1 MSSPRAVVVSR
12 PTELE
17 HLVARHGTREQAR
30 FALRARGQD
39 LGEVEARH
47 ERFLRVMTAAS
58 QAIPSG
64 WRRSRVARDDLCRFV
79 WDPGDVV
86 VVIGQDGLVA
96 NVAKYLAG
104 QPVIGI
110 NPDPARI
117 DGVLV
122 SFGVEALEAL
132 LPRAAAE
139 RARVEERTLVQAEV
153 DDGQRL
159 RALNEVFIGHRTHQS
174 ARYRLRSRGLEERQS
189 SSGLIVATGTG
200 ATGWAR
206 SIAHERAAPVPQP
219 APADRALAFFVREAF
234 PSKSTGTAITSGA
247 LGPDDVLELT
257 SELDDGGV
265 VFGDGIEDDRLKVGW
280 GMKVRVRCAPQR
292 LRLVV
297 GG

>member
-122 SFGVEALEAL
+122 AFGVEALEA
-132 LPRAAAE
+132 PAS
-139 RARVEERTLVQAEV
+139 RTTV
-153 DDGQRL
+153 
-159 RALNEVFIGHRTHQS
+159 
-174 ARYRLRSRGLEERQS
+174 
-189 SSGLIVATGTG
+189 
-200 ATGWAR
+200 
-206 SIAHERAAPVPQP
+206 
-219 APADRALAFFVREAF
+219 
-234 PSKSTGTAITSGA
+234 
-247 LGPDDVLELT
+247 
-257 SELDDGGV
+257 
-265 VFGDGIEDDRLKVGW
+265 KVW
-280 GMKVRVRCAPQR
+280 GMKVLLENLLASSP
-292 LRLVV
+292 LDASKTAAS
-297 GG
+297 